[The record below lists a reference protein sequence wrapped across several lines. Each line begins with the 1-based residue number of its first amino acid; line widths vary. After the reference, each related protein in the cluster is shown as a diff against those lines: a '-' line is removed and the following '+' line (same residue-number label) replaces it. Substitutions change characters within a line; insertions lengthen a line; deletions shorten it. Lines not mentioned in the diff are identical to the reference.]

1 MLESMISAPEPTRA
15 EATDVAN
22 AVIDGTSA
30 VMLSAETSVGAYPQ
44 EAVRAMAEIAL
55 AAEESP
61 VIHGRARMTDPGSTA
76 EAGMHAA
83 VEMGGQVDAAP
94 IVVPTSTGGA

>member
-30 VMLSAETSVGAYPQ
+30 VMLSAETGVGEFPV

-55 AAEESP
+55 AAEASP
-61 VIHGRARMTDPGSTA
+61 VTHGRCRVEDHESAAASVL
-76 EAGMHAA
+76 HAA
-83 VEMGGQVDAAP
+83 VELAHDLGCEALVIPSA
-94 IVVPTSTGGA
+94 TG